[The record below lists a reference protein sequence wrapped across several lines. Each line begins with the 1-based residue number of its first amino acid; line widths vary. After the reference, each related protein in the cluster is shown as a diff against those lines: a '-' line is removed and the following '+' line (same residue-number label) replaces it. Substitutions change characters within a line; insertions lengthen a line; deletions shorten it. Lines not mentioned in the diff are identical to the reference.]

1 MKHITRVILIS
12 LSTIIFVM
20 LLIILRLYL
29 IRGYDL
35 KLQTKHNKSLDDY
48 YDDQYQMID
57 ENTFL
62 NFDVTNNDLNLNEI
76 QYLASHNSYKK
87 KGPAIGKFFVGL
99 GDSFDEANAL
109 KYGYKNFT
117 DQLESGIRSFEID
130 IRYRKDTFELTHVPL
145 VDPSSQA
152 VNFELL
158 LDELMLF
165 STNQEHHI
173 PIIILVEIKTDWMM
187 LDPSLQDIKTDELKL
202 LDEIL
207 KDKLKDRLFSPS
219 DMVSDQEIL
228 RDKIMNEGWPSVSEL
243 LNKFIFILHPGTF
256 EQIYYEI
263 DENLQS
269 QSMFIGSSYQE
280 EYPSYASFF
289 VHNDVDI
296 NVIKSLVDDQ
306 FMVRTRIDSN
316 LVFSIDRYQDAMS
329 SGAQILTTDF
339 SIARSDLD
347 DIDVIYL
354 ENDKTIIQ
362 KDET

>member
-1 MKHITRVILIS
+1 
-12 LSTIIFVM
+12 
-20 LLIILRLYL
+20 
-29 IRGYDL
+29 
-35 KLQTKHNKSLDDY
+35 
-48 YDDQYQMID
+48 
-57 ENTFL
+57 
-62 NFDVTNNDLNLNEI
+62 
-76 QYLASHNSYKK
+76 
-87 KGPAIGKFFVGL
+87 
-99 GDSFDEANAL
+99 
-109 KYGYKNFT
+109 
-117 DQLESGIRSFEID
+117 
-130 IRYRKDTFELTHVPL
+130 
-145 VDPSSQA
+145 
-152 VNFELL
+152 
-158 LDELMLF
+158 MLF

-228 RDKIMNEGWPSVSEL
+228 RDKIMTEGWPSVSEL
-243 LNKFIFILHPGTF
+243 LNKFVFILHPGTF

-280 EYPSYASFF
+280 EYPTYASFF
-289 VHNDVDI
+289 VHNDVDSNI
-296 NVIKSLVDDQ
+296 IKSLVDDQ